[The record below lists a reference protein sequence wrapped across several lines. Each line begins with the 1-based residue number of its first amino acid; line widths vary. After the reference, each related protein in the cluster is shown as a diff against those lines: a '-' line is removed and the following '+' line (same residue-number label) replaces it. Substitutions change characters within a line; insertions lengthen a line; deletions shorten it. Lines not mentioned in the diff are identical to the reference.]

1 MNPLRRRQLLAL
13 LHGGL
18 GASASPEVALRAA
31 LDHERRWEAA
41 LAEAVEPAE
50 RVED

>member
-13 LHGGL
+13 LHRGL
-18 GASASPEVALRAA
+18 GASASPDVALRAA
-31 LDHERRWEAA
+31 LDHDRRWETAVAA
-41 LAEAVEPAE
+41 SEATAE

>member
-13 LHGGL
+13 LHRGL
-18 GASASPEVALRAA
+18 GASASPDVALRAA
-31 LDHERRWEAA
+31 LDHERRWETAV
-41 LAEAVEPAE
+41 AESAERTE